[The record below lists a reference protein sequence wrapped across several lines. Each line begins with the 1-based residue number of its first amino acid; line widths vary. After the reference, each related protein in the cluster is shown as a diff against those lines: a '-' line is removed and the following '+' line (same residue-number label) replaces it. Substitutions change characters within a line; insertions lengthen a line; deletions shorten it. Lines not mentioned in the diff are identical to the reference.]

1 MRSPLSSV
9 HRWVWRDAR
18 RRANNLLRFAE
29 VEADGGRD
37 LVRAAEQTRDP
48 LLRRLFLVHALDEQ
62 RHADLFRKRGL
73 ALMATL
79 PPEAETDSR
88 ADWLAPGERGLDD
101 LRVEQER
108 DGALLAF
115 LHLSEKAAARDFTQY
130 IAVLDGDP
138 PTREVFE
145 KIVHDETFH
154 MTYTHAQLLRV
165 APKGHKRLL
174 WMARLR
180 RLWSLYLR
188 FAGALAG
195 VIGAVV
201 LTLQYFVLLPPFA
214 LLARRAQ
221 RREPVGWTPIAP
233 DANAQGALKRQY

>member
-1 MRSPLSSV
+1 MQSPLSSV

-37 LVRAAEQTRDP
+37 LVRAAEQTKDP

-62 RHADLFRKRGL
+62 RHAGLFRQRGL
-73 ALMATL
+73 ALLSGL
-79 PPEAETDSR
+79 PRGSDGPANT
-88 ADWLAPGERGLDD
+88 DWLAPGERGLDD
-101 LRVEQER
+101 LRVEQEA

-115 LHLSEKAAARDFTQY
+115 LHLSEKAAARDFTHY

-145 KIVHDETFH
+145 KVCHDEAFH
-154 MTYTHAQLLRV
+154 MNYTHAQLLRV
-165 APKGHKRLL
+165 APKDHGRLL

-188 FAGALAG
+188 FAGALAS
-195 VIGAVV
+195 VIGTVV

-214 LLARRAQ
+214 LMARRAQ
-221 RREPVGWTPIAP
+221 RREPEGWSPIA
-233 DANAQGALKRQY
+233 AERNGAALKRQY

>member
-1 MRSPLSSV
+1 MQSPLSSV

-37 LVRAAEQTRDP
+37 LVRAAEQTKDP

-79 PPEAETDSR
+79 PPDAETDSR

-108 DGALLAF
+108 DGSLLAF
-115 LHLSEKAAARDFTQY
+115 LHLSEKAAARDFTHY
-130 IAVLDGDP
+130 IAVLDDDP

-154 MTYTHAQLLRV
+154 MTYTHAQLIRV
-165 APKGHKRLL
+165 APRGHRRLL

-195 VIGAVV
+195 LIGAVV
-201 LTLQYFVLLPPFA
+201 LTLQYFILLPPFA
-214 LLARRAQ
+214 LMARRAQ

-233 DANAQGALKRQY
+233 DANGATLKRQY